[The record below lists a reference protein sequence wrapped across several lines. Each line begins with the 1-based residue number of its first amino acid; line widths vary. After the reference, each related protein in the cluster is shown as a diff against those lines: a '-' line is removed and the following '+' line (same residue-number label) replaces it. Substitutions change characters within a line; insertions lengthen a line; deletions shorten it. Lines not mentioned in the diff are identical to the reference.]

1 MIKCKICGCEFPPV
15 AEKHY
20 IARDSSKSG
29 IVTAL
34 SNDEGKLYDAFDCPM
49 CDCQVIV
56 QERKRDFV
64 SCNEFDEAL
73 EMAMAKEDFE
83 DE

>member
-20 IARDSSKSG
+20 IARDNGKSG

-49 CDCQVIV
+49 CGCQVIV
-56 QERKRDFV
+56 QERKRNYVLCEEITEEITIEEEID
-64 SCNEFDEAL
+64 DE
-73 EMAMAKEDFE
+73 
-83 DE
+83 